1 MELLLN
7 SVIVICLIATFL
19 VLLIGLFHT
28 AKAGD
33 EDNNK
38 INLFMRYRVAI
49 QFVTLTILTIALFL
63 KS

>member
-1 MELLLN
+1 MEFFKLYYCN
-7 SVIVICLIATFL
+7 MFDYNVSS

-28 AKAGD
+28 ARSS
-33 EDNNK
+33 EENNK